1 MATLAQDYGVS
12 PVAQS
17 LGVNYSALKRRLADP
32 AGEPR
37 SRDGLVSPQFVEVP
51 VEAWQSCSS
60 PWAIELEDSRGAK
73 LTVRFT
79 SGDSATVLE
88 LACGLWGQRA

>member
-32 AGEPR
+32 AGEQC
-37 SRDGLVSPQFVEVP
+37 SRGSLAPPQFVEVP
-51 VEAWQSCSS
+51 MGAWQPRSS
-60 PWAIELEDSRGAK
+60 QWAIELEDSRGAK
-73 LTVRFT
+73 LTVRFI
-79 SGDSATVLE
+79 SGDSATALE
-88 LACGLWGQRA
+88 LARGLWGQRA